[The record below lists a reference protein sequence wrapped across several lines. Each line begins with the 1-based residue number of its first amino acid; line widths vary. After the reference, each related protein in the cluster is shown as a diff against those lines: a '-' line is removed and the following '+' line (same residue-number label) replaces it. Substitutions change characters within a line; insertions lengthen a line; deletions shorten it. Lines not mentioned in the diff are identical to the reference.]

1 MQAGR
6 RAQKGT
12 PGAEVGGGRKEGW
25 FEVWR
30 DESGSLKRIL
40 YVSCFVAM
48 FANWLRTKLRLGC
61 KIALVVGTNRFDYAF
76 GHLGFTVFPVL
87 HRLSANIDVYK
98 RWHENVGLRV
108 C

>member
-1 MQAGR
+1 M
-6 RAQKGT
+6 
-12 PGAEVGGGRKEGW
+12 
-25 FEVWR
+25 
-30 DESGSLKRIL
+30 
-40 YVSCFVAM
+40 
-48 FANWLRTKLRLGC
+48 GC

-108 C
+108 Y